1 MDPTQ
6 NIQIVLG
13 LLVAVGVLVVVAR
26 RLKIPYP
33 ILLVIGG
40 LVLGLI
46 PSIPTIEL
54 QPSLVL
60 LLFLPPL
67 LYWESLNTSFRDF
80 KADLRA
86 IGLLSIGLV
95 IATTCI
101 VAIVVHIFIGL
112 PWPSSFVLGAIV
124 SPTDTVAAAAI
135 AQRLSLPRRL
145 VTVLSGESLV
155 NDATALILYST
166 AVTAVT
172 QGSFSL
178 TKAGLQFLYAN
189 VGGVILGLAIAWC
202 IVQVRRYLRP
212 LHESSIENTLSL
224 LSGFAAYIPAIA
236 LGMSGVLSVLA
247 MGLYLGRRGPSVVS
261 SQTRLQAEQIWEIV
275 VFLLNGLI
283 FILIGLQLH
292 TILTTLFK
300 NNIMALLVDALLV
313 CGTVILVRILWVFPG
328 TYLPRFISPRI
339 RERDPYPSW
348 KSVVVV
354 GWTGMRGGVSLA
366 AAIALP
372 FTTTTGAAFPGRDLI
387 IFLTF
392 CVILSTLVIQ
402 GLSLPLLIRWLKLPV
417 DTSAEQEEAKA
428 RLKAARV
435 ALSHLDELSSEDWVP
450 RDVVEDLR
458 SHFSDE
464 DRRFTARYHGTKDGD
479 SQEQRAVAYQR
490 LKIELIGAERR
501 TIIDL
506 RNQGVINDEVMRRI
520 QHDLDLEE
528 LRLQP

>member
-13 LLVAVGVLVVVAR
+13 LLVAVGFLVVVAR
-26 RLKIPYP
+26 RLRIPYP

-40 LVLGLI
+40 LLLGLI
-46 PSIPTIEL
+46 PRIPTIEL

-67 LYWESLNTSFRDF
+67 LYWEALNTSFRDF

-95 IATTCI
+95 IATTYI
-101 VAIVVHIFIGL
+101 VAIVVHMFVGL

-124 SPTDTVAAAAI
+124 SPTDTVAASAI

-178 TKAGLQFLYAN
+178 ANAGLQFLYAN
-189 VGGVILGLAIAWC
+189 AGGIVLGLAIAWC
-202 IVQVRRYLRP
+202 IVQLRRYLRT
-212 LHESSIENTLSL
+212 LHESSVENTLSL

-247 MGLYLGRRGPSVVS
+247 VGLYLGRCGPSVVS

-292 TILTTLFK
+292 TILATLFK
-300 NNIMALLVDALLV
+300 NNVLALIGDALLV

-328 TYLPRFISPRI
+328 AYLPRFISPRT
-339 RERDPYPSW
+339 REHDPYPSW
-348 KSVVVV
+348 RAVAVLA
-354 GWTGMRGGVSLA
+354 WTGMRGGVSLA

-372 FTTTTGAAFPGRDLI
+372 LTTTKGAVFPGRDLI

-402 GLSLPLLIRWLKLPV
+402 GLSLPSLIRWLKLPV
-417 DTSAEQEEAKA
+417 DTSAEHEETEA
-428 RLKAARV
+428 RLKAARA
-435 ALSHLDELSSEDWVP
+435 ALSRLNDLSSENWVP
-450 RDVVEDLR
+450 HDIVEDLR
-458 SHFSDE
+458 FHFLDQ
-464 DRRFTARYHGTKDGD
+464 DQRFTARYHGTEDGEN
-479 SQEQRAVAYQR
+479 QEQRAVLYQR

-506 RNQGVINDEVMRRI
+506 RNQGVINDEVMRKI

-528 LRLQP
+528 LQLQP